1 MVERATGLISPAVY
15 LKRRSGLRE
24 WSKLRYNRLV
34 QIKFAKLKINNF
46 KASIFV
52 HKIPILIFLALSIIS
67 VILIL
72 FLISNLTKQNNQ
84 NLTLSQKLKDVSL
97 KLKNLENED
106 QYKINRSL
114 RENIKNIENSY
125 KEAVTLYEKI
135 TDLKAQK
142 QDTKNLDK
150 EFAQSLDYL
159 SNLNYSSASA
169 SLKVLSLDIKKKEDE
184 LAALQTKVSTPQNI
198 VQSNTPPGSGFSV
211 QSVATENGNFTVYIV
226 AADLNSTRVIV
237 DTASNGD
244 CSNNCPVLSLAD
256 YVSRSG
262 AFAGI
267 NGSYFCPAEYPS
279 CAGKTNSFDLLV
291 MNKNKVYFNSSNN
304 VYSTNPAVIFSG
316 SSARFVG
323 QALQWGRDS
332 GVDSVLSNYPLLVS
346 GGNIAYSVGGDAKY
360 APKGTRTF
368 IAVKGFTV
376 FIGAVLNASMAESA
390 IVLKTLAMDNALN
403 LDQGGSTALW
413 SGGYKLG
420 PGRSI
425 PNAILFVRK

>member
-1 MVERATGLISPAVY
+1 MQV
-15 LKRRSGLRE
+15 
-24 WSKLRYNRLV
+24 
-34 QIKFAKLKINNF
+34 KFPKLKIQ
-46 KASIFV
+46 SIKPFLNS
-52 HKIPILIFLALSIIS
+52 HKVTFLSFFIIS
-67 VILIL
+67 LVFISSLL
-72 FLISNLTKQNNQ
+72 FLNSNLTKKNNE
-84 NLTLSQKLKDVSL
+84 NIVLSEKLKDVSI

-106 QYKINRSL
+106 QYKINQSL
-114 RENIKNIENSY
+114 KENIKNIENSY
-125 KEAVTLYEKI
+125 KEAVILYEKI

-150 EFAQSLDYL
+150 EFAQSLEFL
-159 SNLNYSSASA
+159 STLNYSSASA
-169 SLKVLSLDIKKKEDE
+169 SLKALSLDIKKREDE
-184 LAALQTKVSTPQNI
+184 LAILQTKIITPQNI
-198 VQSNTPPGSGFSV
+198 TQSNTPPGSGFSV
-211 QSVATENGNFTVYIV
+211 QSVTTENGNFTVYIV

-237 DTASNGD
+237 DTASNAD

-279 CAGKTNSFDLLV
+279 CSGKTNSFDLLV

-323 QALQWGRDS
+323 RALEWGRDS

-346 GGNIAYSVGGDAKY
+346 DGNIAYTTGVDAKY
-360 APKGTRTF
+360 VPKGARTF
-368 IAVKGFTV
+368 IAAKGNMAYMGV
-376 FIGAVLNASMAESA
+376 VLNATMADSA
-390 IVLKTLAMDNALN
+390 KVLKALGMENALN

-413 SGGYKLG
+413 FGGYKLG
-420 PGRSI
+420 PGRNI
-425 PNAILFVRK
+425 PNALLFVRK